1 MSKSFAMAF
10 NQFGTWRLPG
20 SRLAFIAP
28 DFKKKSLI
36 RKKHHKKTELIET
49 VCKIKFHIPERIC

>member
-1 MSKSFAMAF
+1 MAF

-28 DFKKKSLI
+28 DFFKKKFN
-36 RKKHHKKTELIET
+36 KKEASQKNW
-49 VCKIKFHIPERIC
+49 VNWDCV